1 LEKKIMPNPWEMN
14 WGSTPAQTQPA
25 APWSGMPAKEAN
37 DMRQQV
43 YKESQKRI
51 DALRDITAKG
61 ENVLSDL
68 ERFGQLNRDT
78 STGGGWETLAPQWG
92 FLHGNDINE
101 MNSIQSRLGPAQR
114 IQGSGSSSDR
124 DVSLFMRGLPNT
136 SNPGNVNKA
145 IREDYQRQYNNAQL
159 KQTFLENYLGQYGH
173 LQGADEA
180 WTKQKGK
187 LGFDFGA
194 AKSKGQKQGDIL
206 QNQSNQSVQD
216 AADAI
221 VKGK

>member
-1 LEKKIMPNPWEMN
+1 MANPWEMN
-14 WGSTPAQTQPA
+14 WGTPAQAQPT

-159 KQTFLENYLGQYGH
+159 CHYHN
-173 LQGADEA
+173 D
-180 WTKQKGK
+180 
-187 LGFDFGA
+187 
-194 AKSKGQKQGDIL
+194 
-206 QNQSNQSVQD
+206 
-216 AADAI
+216 
-221 VKGK
+221 

>member
-1 LEKKIMPNPWEMN
+1 MEKKIMANPWELN
-14 WGSTPAQTQPA
+14 WGTSNQAQPT

-37 DMRQQV
+37 DMRQSV

-51 DALRDITAKG
+51 DAIRDITAKG

-68 ERFGQLNRDT
+68 ERFGQLNRQT
-78 STGGGWETLAPQWG
+78 STGGAWETLAPQWG

-136 SNPGNVNKA
+136 SNPGQVNKA
-145 IREDYQRQYNNAQL
+145 IRDDYARQYGNARL
-159 KQTFLENYLGQYGH
+159 KQTFLEGYLGKYGH
-173 LQGADEA
+173 LNGADEA
-180 WTKQKGK
+180 WEKQKGQ

-194 AKSKGQKQGDIL
+194 AKGKKQGDML
-206 QNQSNQSVQD
+206 MKDSKKSTLD

-221 VKGK
+221 VGNP